1 MTAETATITRP
12 ALRRGMAPGP
22 RVSHTTHLREF
33 TMPDQ
38 RKLLVDRRCVAF
50 ILQRKEAPDT
60 QTIIAFKTQAQGCP
74 VVASYTDVKAWWFG
88 DGTNGKAE

>member
-1 MTAETATITRP
+1 MTDTTTIPSRP
-12 ALRRGMAPGP
+12 PVRRDMAPRP
-22 RVSHTTHLREF
+22 RVPHTTHLREF

-38 RKLLVDRRCVAF
+38 RKLLIDRRCVAF

-88 DGTNGKAE
+88 DGTNGKAA